1 VAEVNATPALTREP
15 IAVGALSAGLASPA
29 DGAVATF
36 AGVVRD
42 NQDGRRVSR
51 LEYEAHEPMAD
62 AQLAKLAQTARERWG
77 LSAVRL
83 QHRLGGLGLGDVSVF
98 VGVASPHRAE
108 ALAACHWLIDTLKA
122 EVPIF
127 KKEYYLDGGEDWV
140 EEGFPPPETGASA
153 G

>member
-1 VAEVNATPALTREP
+1 MTGSAALTREP
-15 IAVGALSAGLASPA
+15 IAVGALAGGLASPA

-51 LEYEAHEPMAD
+51 LEYEAHEPMAE
-62 AQLAKLAQTARERWG
+62 AQLARLAETARKRWG
-77 LSAVRL
+77 LSAVQL
-83 QHRLGGLGLGDVSVF
+83 QHRLGTLGLGEVSVF

-108 ALAACHWLIDTLKA
+108 ALQACQWLIDTLKA

-127 KKEYYLDGGEDWV
+127 KKEHYIDGGEDWV
-140 EEGFPPPETGASA
+140 EEGFPVA
-153 G
+153 GGGFVAG